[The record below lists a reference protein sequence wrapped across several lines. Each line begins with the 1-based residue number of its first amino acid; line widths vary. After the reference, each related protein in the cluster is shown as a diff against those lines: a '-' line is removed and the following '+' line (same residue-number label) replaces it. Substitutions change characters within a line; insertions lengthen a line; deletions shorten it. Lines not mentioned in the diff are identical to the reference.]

1 MVMSQAAIDALMTQN
16 ASEQDEAEDD
26 ELDAI
31 VLAEDNDTT
40 AAAPVAAEAEATPA
54 ASADVDPLGDDPAI
68 EEPLGALTEEE
79 LAAVKALAADDSL
92 PVADPPQ
99 TIEAGEESEDAAG
112 VKMRRWSASS
122 TSANDPIKERVQD
135 LEDKLTLLESN
146 GIGAQPAESVDPQ
159 QLVELKQTLD
169 ALTASV
175 QGIAA
180 TLQQLTEAS
189 QASLGFAAKQTF
201 DCPECQ
207 SHGTVSVPITC
218 TYCGFESEWGFY
230 PEQ

>member
-16 ASEQDEAEDD
+16 AAEQDEAEDD
-26 ELDAI
+26 GLDAI
-31 VLAEDNDTT
+31 VQADEKD
-40 AAAPVAAEAEATPA
+40 AVVPEASQADATPA
-54 ASADVDPLGDDPAI
+54 ADADVDPLGDSPAI
-68 EEPLGALTEEE
+68 DEPLGALSDEE
-79 LAAVKALAADDSL
+79 LAAVKALAADDSI
-92 PVADPPQ
+92 PVADIPQ
-99 TIEAGEESEDAAG
+99 SIEAGDDSVDAAG

-122 TSANDPIKERVQD
+122 TSTNDQIKERVQD
-135 LEDKLTLLESN
+135 LEDKLTLLEAN

-159 QLVELKQTLD
+159 QLVEMKQTLD

-180 TLQQLTEAS
+180 ALQQLTEAS